1 MDSRVDALTLV
12 TSGGRRNGAHS
23 YSSDI
28 SESQPVGNQV
38 RTRRGSAAHRVPAAC
53 SMTWTPAPDPDTTYK
68 VSDVSSKANELGCCT
83 VG

>member
-1 MDSRVDALTLV
+1 MDSRVDALSLV
-12 TSGGRRNGAHS
+12 TSGGRRNGTHS

-28 SESQPVGNQV
+28 SVSQPAGS
-38 RTRRGSAAHRVPAAC
+38 RLRRGAVTASPAAC

-68 VSDVSSKANELGCCT
+68 VSDASSKASELGCCT